1 MHTSQ
6 AFLDLLYIA
15 KNDWI
20 GNQLGQVVSAVRV
33 IKMFRH
39 EFTPKGEPGT
49 DHTLTKELLAFKPK
63 LGKRLY
69 TPLPSFAERYSS
81 PESREHLIVATS
93 FDEILDDTQ
102 CKQFITTV
110 ESEFK
115 KISKI
120 LEDYDNP
127 EADMNFLQVAEQ
139 IENVYQEVQNYLA
152 ENLERIKSAE
162 IIEPN
167 EANKNLKNKPII
179 TENLT
184 ARGEVSHR
192 QYY

>member
-69 TPLPSFAERYSS
+69 TPLPSFVERYSS

-167 EANKNLKNKPII
+167 EANENLKNTSHIP
-179 TENLT
+179 ENLA
-184 ARGEVSHR
+184 ARGEVSH
-192 QYY
+192 QQHH